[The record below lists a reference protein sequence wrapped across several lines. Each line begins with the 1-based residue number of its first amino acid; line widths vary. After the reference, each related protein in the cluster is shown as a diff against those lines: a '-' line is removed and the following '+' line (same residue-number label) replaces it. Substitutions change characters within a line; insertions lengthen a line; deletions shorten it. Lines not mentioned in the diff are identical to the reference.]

1 MMLGDDLSQR
11 LQYAQILDQLTQ
23 LLQTKSGALR
33 KDDQTLTKGSSST
46 NDQTLLNDSFK
57 LIRPG

>member
-23 LLQTKSGALR
+23 LLQAKSGALR